1 MREEGGREAEKER
14 KQRRKREWGREKEK
28 KKRKKKLSIK
38 VGGVLISPQKPS
50 RPTHGSKREKG
61 KGKRVKEEEEN
72 LCAVTFQH
80 SQHFQPLQKWLWP
93 LTSHPQ
99 SKLPS
104 IKPFSSP
111 PPHARRESD
120 VPSVHKRFPACDIK
134 RKLHTLSVSSAE
146 AENLVPRHFTLNV
159 ETTQWIKWG
168 SRWVSA
174 RLFVWN
180 ARAPREFLCF
190 LELAKGGL
198 FFQHFEVVR
207 LNV

>member
-80 SQHFQPLQKWLWP
+80 SQHFQPLQK
-93 LTSHPQ
+93 
-99 SKLPS
+99 
-104 IKPFSSP
+104 
-111 PPHARRESD
+111 
-120 VPSVHKRFPACDIK
+120 
-134 RKLHTLSVSSAE
+134 
-146 AENLVPRHFTLNV
+146 
-159 ETTQWIKWG
+159 
-168 SRWVSA
+168 
-174 RLFVWN
+174 
-180 ARAPREFLCF
+180 
-190 LELAKGGL
+190 
-198 FFQHFEVVR
+198 
-207 LNV
+207 